1 MKITSLL
8 ENTTLREDMHTEH
21 GLSLYIETE
30 THKILFDMG
39 QSDAFAENAKTL
51 GIDLAEVD
59 FAVVSHGH
67 YDHGRGL
74 EKFLEINLHAPV
86 YIMRDAFLPH
96 YNVKSKYIGLDASLM
111 SHPRI
116 IFTDNIYDEFSITD
130 DITIFSCNSRERKYE
145 FSAFGLTEENAGKL
159 APDKFLHEQYM
170 QVEGEGKCVLFSGCS
185 HKGIENI
192 MRWFAPDVL
201 VGGFHFSKMPCGEAL
216 EDIAQNLGAYDTV
229 YYTCHCTGAEQ
240 FDFMEKRMQNL
251 HYIACGDSIEI

>member
-1 MKITSLL
+1 MRITSLL
-8 ENTTLREDMHTEH
+8 ENTTRRGDMRTEH

-39 QSDAFAENAKTL
+39 QSAAFAENAAVL

-67 YDHGRGL
+67 YDHGGGL
-74 EKFLEINLHAPV
+74 PKFLEINSHAPV

-96 YNVKSKYIGLDASLM
+96 CNAKGKYIGLDASLAA
-111 SHPRI
+111 HPRI

-130 DITIFSCNSRERKYE
+130 DITLFFCNRRKREYD
-145 FSAFGLTEENAGKL
+145 FPAFGLTEENAGKYV
-159 APDKFLHEQYM
+159 PDKFLHEQYL
-170 QVEGEGKCVLFSGCS
+170 QIESEGKCVLLSGCS

-201 VGGFHFSKMPCGEAL
+201 VGGFHFSKMPCGEEL
-216 EDIAQNLGAYDTV
+216 EAIARDLGTYDTV
-229 YYTCHCTGAEQ
+229 CYTCHCTGAEQ
-240 FDFMEKRMQNL
+240 FEFMARRMQNL
-251 HYIACGDSIEI
+251 HYIACGESIEI